1 MEQLMRNSF
10 LFLSKN
16 KALTKL
22 AKKYGLRFG
31 AGRFVAGETI
41 ELATAAIKALN
52 KQGLCVTI
60 DYLGEFVDNE
70 AEANEMASESIEAI
84 RAIGREGLNSQLSL
98 KMTSMGL
105 DISDEIVMNN
115 MRRILEAAKKMV
127 CLLQLIW
134 KTIRAAEKQLI
145 SLNN

>member
-41 ELATAAIKALN
+41 ELATAAIKQLN

-70 AEANEMASESIEAI
+70 AEANEMANQSIEAI
-84 RAIGREGLNSQLSL
+84 RAIGREGL
-98 KMTSMGL
+98 
-105 DISDEIVMNN
+105 
-115 MRRILEAAKKMV
+115 
-127 CLLQLIW
+127 
-134 KTIRAAEKQLI
+134 IRNFL
-145 SLNN
+145 

>member
-41 ELATAAIKALN
+41 ELATAL
-52 KQGLCVTI
+52 
-60 DYLGEFVDNE
+60 
-70 AEANEMASESIEAI
+70 
-84 RAIGREGLNSQLSL
+84 LS
-98 KMTSMGL
+98 
-105 DISDEIVMNN
+105 N
-115 MRRILEAAKKMV
+115 
-127 CLLQLIW
+127 
-134 KTIRAAEKQLI
+134 
-145 SLNN
+145 

>member
-41 ELATAAIKALN
+41 ELATAP
-52 KQGLCVTI
+52 
-60 DYLGEFVDNE
+60 F
-70 AEANEMASESIEAI
+70 
-84 RAIGREGLNSQLSL
+84 
-98 KMTSMGL
+98 
-105 DISDEIVMNN
+105 NN
-115 MRRILEAAKKMV
+115 
-127 CLLQLIW
+127 
-134 KTIRAAEKQLI
+134 
-145 SLNN
+145 